1 MSDHVYRI
9 GIVGT
14 GGIARAHG
22 TACQQVDIAEIAAI
36 CDVSQEAVN
45 RYGDQFEVTNRYTDL
60 DEMLNVENLDI
71 AIICTWGASH
81 AEIGIQIANSQ
92 QVKAILCEKPFTDNA
107 AQAGRWSRLPRQ
119 TACYSQ
125 RRSNSV
131 ITRCTSKRKRLW
143 IRVVLAT

>member
-60 DEMLNVENLDI
+60 DEMLNVENRTLRLS
-71 AIICTWGASH
+71 APGAHPTPKSVSKSLIH
-81 AEIGIQIANSQ
+81 SR
-92 QVKAILCEKPFTDNA
+92 LKPSCAKSLSLITPLKRS
-107 AQAGRWSRLPRQ
+107 RWSRLPRQ